1 MSHSIHSNK
10 STLMQSSNSS
20 GGSFG
25 GGRFSSRGGT
35 SGGGYIMP
43 SGGFSTSSGRVFA
56 GVPGVH
62 FDVGSGEGFAG
73 GHGGNFGGYQGAG
86 YGGGAGGNFGGGA
99 LFSGGGSFG
108 GYAGGVGG
116 HYGMDTVFNVNE
128 KQTMQNLNDR
138 LASYLDKVRALEEA
152 NEELERKIRDWYEK
166 NRPTTP
172 NRDYSKY
179 FQIIA
184 DLQKQIIKA
193 TTDNGSVVLQ
203 IDNARL
209 AADDF
214 KLKYENE
221 SILRQSVEADINGLR
236 RVLDELTLSKSDLES
251 QVESLQEELTYLRKN
266 HEEEM
271 KSTPRREQGDVTV
284 EMDAAPGADLL
295 RSLSEMR
302 SQYEALADKNRRD
315 AEERYLHQSAELKRE
330 ISVGVEQV
338 KSSRSEISELRR
350 TFQTLELQLQSQL
363 AMKQS
368 LEASL
373 AETEGAYCSQLSQLQ
388 LRISHV
394 EEQLAQIRVEMEE
407 QNEDYKRLLD
417 TKSRLEK
424 EIETYRSLLDSEGGI
439 SGGGESSFSSV
450 NRSSGSSSGGSS
462 SIYSSRTSTSKQV
475 R

>member
-1 MSHSIHSNK
+1 
-10 STLMQSSNSS
+10 
-20 GGSFG
+20 
-25 GGRFSSRGGT
+25 
-35 SGGGYIMP
+35 
-43 SGGFSTSSGRVFA
+43 
-56 GVPGVH
+56 
-62 FDVGSGEGFAG
+62 
-73 GHGGNFGGYQGAG
+73 
-86 YGGGAGGNFGGGA
+86 
-99 LFSGGGSFG
+99 
-108 GYAGGVGG
+108 
-116 HYGMDTVFNVNE
+116 
-128 KQTMQNLNDR
+128 MQNLNDR

-152 NEELERKIRDWYEK
+152 NGELERKIREWYEK
-166 NRPTTP
+166 HRPTSL

-221 SILRQSVEADINGLR
+221 LILRQSVEADINGLR
-236 RVLDELTLSKSDLES
+236 RVLDELTLAKSDLES

-271 KSTPRREQGDVTV
+271 NSSRRTEQGDVTV
-284 EMDAAPGADLL
+284 EMDAAPGSDLL
-295 RSLSEMR
+295 KSLSEMR
-302 SQYEALADKNRRD
+302 SQYEALAEKNRRD
-315 AEERYLHQSAELKRE
+315 SEERYLQQSAELKRE

-350 TFQTLELQLQSQL
+350 TFQTLEMQLQSQL
-363 AMKQS
+363 ALKQS

-373 AETEGAYCSQLSQLQ
+373 AETEGAYCAQLAQLQ

-394 EEQLAQIRVEMEE
+394 EEQLAHMREEMEQ
-407 QNEDYKRLLD
+407 QNEDYRRLLD

-439 SGGGESSFSSV
+439 SGSGESSFSSIT
-450 NRSSGSSSGGSS
+450 RSSDDSSSMLR
-462 SIYSSRTSTSKQV
+462 SRIITSKQA